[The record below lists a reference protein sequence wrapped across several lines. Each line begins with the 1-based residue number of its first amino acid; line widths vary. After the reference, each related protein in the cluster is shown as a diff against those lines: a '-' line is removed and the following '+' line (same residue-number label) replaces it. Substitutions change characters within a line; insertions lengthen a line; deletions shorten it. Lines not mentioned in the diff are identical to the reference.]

1 MRLMLCICTGF
12 LWSLYTFAQTPQTQ
26 TQTQTQTKPQD
37 EPPPST
43 DIYLLSWP
51 PTVDSASKIRNIT
64 NREGYDNQPMFST
77 DGEKVFFT
85 SIGADDQADIYAY
98 SMKTGGT
105 KRITN
110 TPESEYSPT
119 ITRDGKHLSV
129 VRVEK
134 DKDKTQR
141 LWKFPLNGG
150 PPSLVLENIKPVGYH
165 CWIDGNSVA
174 LFILGEPNTLQIADV
189 TTGRAE
195 KIADNIGRSMHK
207 IPGTG
212 KISFT
217 VKEND
222 GWIIQQFD
230 PKTHKTQTIVK
241 GVDSS
246 EDYVWTRDV
255 SILMANGTRLL
266 QWDAPN
272 HPPQSDWEEVTDLA
286 KSGIGKIT
294 RIALNPKGTLLAIV
308 AEEKPPKP

>member
-1 MRLMLCICTGF
+1 MRLMLCICSGF
-12 LWSLYTFAQTPQTQ
+12 LWSLYTFAQTPQ

-51 PTVDSASKIRNIT
+51 PTVDSARKIRNIT

-77 DGEKVFFT
+77 DGEIVFFT

-110 TPESEYSPT
+110 TPESEYSPA

-134 DKDKTQR
+134 DKNNTQR

-230 PKTHKTQTIVK
+230 PKTHKIQTITK

-246 EDYVWTRDV
+246 EDYIWTQDRK
-255 SILMANGTRLL
+255 ILMGSGTILF
-266 QWDAPN
+266 QWDPS
-272 HPPQSDWEEVTDLA
+272 HPENDWKQVANLSKT
-286 KSGIGKIT
+286 GIGKIT
-294 RIALNPKGTLLAIV
+294 RLALHPNGTLLALV
-308 AEEKPPKP
+308 AEEKPAQP